1 MFKQKIIEK
10 IKLAEE
16 IALSSKQFPK
26 ETYEL
31 ILKFLLSGNPSL
43 EQDFS
48 KKETLN
54 IIAKK
59 KESRVKNKGLSA
71 KINDLVL
78 EGFFNDVKTSRDVL
92 DKLRIMGYQ
101 MKDTSLPSYLLPKLR
116 NGELIR
122 EDVKTANGKKYG
134 YIRKIK

>member
-10 IKLAEE
+10 IKIAEE
-16 IALSSKQFPK
+16 ISLNSERFPK

-31 ILKFLLSGNPSL
+31 ILKFLLADNPSSA
-43 EQDFS
+43 QNFY
-48 KKETLN
+48 KKE
-54 IIAKK
+54 ISIMAKK
-59 KESRVKNKGLSA
+59 KEPRVRNKGLSV
-71 KINDLVL
+71 KINDLIL
-78 EGFFNDVKTSRDVL
+78 EGFFNDVKTSRDII

-122 EDVKTANGKKYG
+122 EDIKTATGKKYG